1 MIHGLVLLCM
11 IVAEWDLSW
20 LAHGKIGQKSQNAP
34 EDRAPDGLPFDP
46 LLWTLTMTMMDLDYL
61 HRIVPPARQLISS
74 IIIQ

>member
-1 MIHGLVLLCM
+1 MIM
-11 IVAEWDLSW
+11 AEWDLSW
-20 LAHGKIGQKSQNAP
+20 LAHGKIGQKSRNAP

-46 LLWTLTMTMMDLDYL
+46 LPWTLTMMDLDYL